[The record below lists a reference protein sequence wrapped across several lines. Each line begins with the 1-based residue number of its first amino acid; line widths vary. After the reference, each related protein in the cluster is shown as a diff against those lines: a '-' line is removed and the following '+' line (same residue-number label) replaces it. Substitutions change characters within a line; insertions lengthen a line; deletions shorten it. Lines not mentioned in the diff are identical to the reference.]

1 MYVVC
6 DRGRVLRPLTCA
18 EWPALY
24 MLMRERGFP
33 HVPATPEAAYGRFE
47 GVEILGIFE
56 QQRLV
61 CGFMFGEPEEGVA
74 FFDVVCAEDMQG
86 LWATPRILKALFGYA
101 FETLKL
107 RAVWV
112 QSQKGRPLRAALQA
126 GFTPVTPLNAPDPV
140 LVMTRWSVPQRLR
153 PEQCDDDKEMNDGK
167 FICEHEKGFGAA

>member
-1 MYVVC
+1 MHVVC
-6 DRGRVLRPLTCA
+6 DRGRILRPLTCTG
-18 EWPALY
+18 WPALY
-24 MLMRERGFP
+24 GMMRERGFP

-47 GVEILGIFE
+47 GVEILGLFDND
-56 QQRLV
+56 RLMA
-61 CGFMFGEPEEGVA
+61 GFVFGEPEDGIA

-126 GFTPVTPLNAPDPV
+126 GFTPVTPLNVPDPV
-140 LVMTRWSVPQRLR
+140 LVMTRWSVPKRLQ
-153 PEQCDDDKEMNDGK
+153 PEHDNEKEMNNGK
-167 FICEHEKGFGAA
+167 SICEHKKGFGAA